1 MAGVKFKPG
10 GLLAGQVFTLDDN
23 FLKYKNAYG
32 KYATV
37 PRKSIETVVIEP
49 KKRGVSYLKLI
60 GHGAELASIEMPH
73 PWCEKTQLWLMGQL
87 GTF

>member
-1 MAGVKFKPG
+1 MSEVKFKPG
-10 GLLAGQVFTLDDN
+10 GLLGGQVFTLDDN

-49 KKRGVSYLKLI
+49 KKRGASYLKLI
-60 GHGAELASIEMPH
+60 GKGTDLASIEMPH
-73 PWCEKTQLWLMGQL
+73 TWCEKTQLWLMEQL
-87 GTF
+87 GI

>member
-1 MAGVKFKPG
+1 MAEAKFKPG
-10 GLLAGQVFTLDDN
+10 GFLGGQVFTLDDS

-37 PRKSIETVVIEP
+37 PRKSIETIVIEP

-60 GHGAELASIEMPH
+60 GKGTDLASIEMPQ
-73 PWCEKTQLWLMGQL
+73 PWCEKTQLWLMEQL
-87 GTF
+87 GI

>member
-1 MAGVKFKPG
+1 MSEKFKPG

-37 PRKSIETVVIEP
+37 PKKSIQTVVIEP
-49 KKRGVSYLKLI
+49 IKAGKSSLKII
-60 GHGAELASIEMPH
+60 GQGTDLASIEMPH
-73 PWCEKTQLWLMGQL
+73 PWCEKTQLWLMEQL
-87 GTF
+87 GI

>member
-1 MAGVKFKPG
+1 MSEAKFKPG
-10 GLLAGQVFTLDDN
+10 GLLGGQVFTLDDN

-37 PRKSIETVVIEP
+37 PRKSIETIVLEP

-60 GHGAELASIEMPH
+60 GKGTDLASIEMPQ
-73 PWCEKTQLWLMGQL
+73 PWCEKTQLWLMEQL
-87 GTF
+87 GI

>member
-1 MAGVKFKPG
+1 MAEVKFRPG
-10 GLLAGQVFTLDDN
+10 GLLAGQTFTLDDN

-49 KKRGVSYLKLI
+49 KKRGVSYLKMI
-60 GHGAELASIEMPH
+60 GKGTDLASIEMPH
-73 PWCEKTQLWLMGQL
+73 AWCEKTQLWLMQQL
-87 GTF
+87 GI